1 MQTQKSNRRDLQRK
15 ISRACIRRKPPRSE
29 LQRKPRACNGTA
41 VCPGAASPTEL
52 HNARRFAM
60 ITAQHIQLGGTMST
74 PLQTYLSDTAP
85 ENVNPAFVS
94 YIAALQQVAQ
104 TAPEIAAS
112 VVKELAAQRSH
123 LKLIASENYCSL
135 AVQAAMG
142 NLLTDKYA
150 EGYPAHRYYGGCN
163 NIDDV
168 ETAAAEEAKALFGA
182 QHAYVQP
189 HSGADANLVA
199 YWAILSAKVEASVL
213 AELGETNLSK
223 LTDEQWESLRQ
234 KLGNQRLMGLDYY
247 SGGHLTHGYRQNVS
261 ARMFVSRSYTV
272 NRETGLLD
280 YDEIEK
286 QALEF
291 KPLILLAGYS
301 AYPRAINFRRFRE
314 IADKC
319 GAVLMVDM
327 AHFAGLVA
335 GKVFTGDEDPVK
347 WADVVTTTTHKTLR
361 GPRGAIILCRSEFAE
376 YVNKGCPLVLGGP
389 LAHVMAAKAVAFK
402 EARSQAYQDYAH
414 CVQTNARALAA
425 ECQALGLKLQTGGT
439 DNHLMLIDI
448 AATHGLTGRQ
458 GEAAMFECG
467 ITLNRNSLP
476 FDPNGAWW
484 TSGLRV
490 GTPAVTTLGMGAAEM
505 KEIAAIIKLV
515 LDGTKPALTDKGTP
529 ARGKIVID
537 ENVKAQAKER
547 VSALL
552 GRFVLYPELDLDFLT
567 RHFAQ

>member
-1 MQTQKSNRRDLQRK
+1 
-15 ISRACIRRKPPRSE
+15 
-29 LQRKPRACNGTA
+29 
-41 VCPGAASPTEL
+41 
-52 HNARRFAM
+52 
-60 ITAQHIQLGGTMST
+60 MST
-74 PLQTYLSDTAP
+74 PLQTYLSETSP

-94 YIAALQQVAQ
+94 YIANLQQVAE

-135 AVQAAMG
+135 TVQAAMG

-150 EGYPAHRYYGGCN
+150 EGYPAHRYYGGCD

-168 ETAAAEEAKALFGA
+168 ENIAAEEAKALFGA
-182 QHAYVQP
+182 EHAYVQP

-199 YWAILSAKVEASVL
+199 YWAILSAKIETPTL
-213 AELGETNLSK
+213 EEIGETNLSK
-223 LTDEQWESLRQ
+223 LTDAHWAALRE

-261 ARMFVSRSYTV
+261 ARMFDSRSYTV
-272 NRETGLLD
+272 NKETGLLD

-291 KPLILLAGYS
+291 RPLILLTGYS

-361 GPRGAIILCRSEFAE
+361 GPRGAIILCKAQFAE
-376 YVNKGCPLVLGGP
+376 YINKGCPLVLGGP
-389 LAHVMAAKAVAFK
+389 LAHVMAAKAIAFK
-402 EARSQAYQDYAH
+402 EARTPSYQDYARR
-414 CVQTNARALAA
+414 VQENARTLAA
-425 ECQALGLKLQTGGT
+425 ECASLGLKLQTGGT

-458 GEAAMFECG
+458 GETAMFECG

-484 TSGLRV
+484 TSGLRI
-490 GTPAVTTLGMGAAEM
+490 GTPAVTTLGMGAPEM
-505 KEIAAIIKLV
+505 KEIAAIIKLI
-515 LDGTKPALTDKGTP
+515 LDGTKPAITDKGTP
-529 ARGKIVID
+529 ARGKIVIA
-537 ENVKAQAKER
+537 ENVKTEAKKR
-547 VSALL
+547 VAALL
-552 GRFVLYPELDLDFLT
+552 SRFVLYPELDLTFLT
-567 RHFAQ
+567 KHFVK